1 LIKIVKFSHTVFDQE
16 DHIFVSEDPAR
27 IYRGLKDLL
36 VDEFDIDRIEEGHME
51 FNVSKP
57 KDRVRMHAFK
67 EKSPHTVL
75 YFKLSFKA
83 KTPRDVYLAERP
95 DDILKA
101 RVAVKAKVVTVYPG
115 GEPLT
120 WVPEAIKEGPV
131 STISKTG
138 LKSEHI
144 TDFQRSK
151 LYKILV
157 GIWYNTFYSK
167 EIHTY
172 EEEAEETA
180 LHIHNLMREKFGI
193 EKSIHRSGASHFNP
207 PWK

>member
-57 KDRVRMHAFK
+57 KKTESGCMHLRK
-67 EKSPHTVL
+67 
-75 YFKLSFKA
+75 KA
-83 KTPRDVYLAERP
+83 LIPYYISNYRLRPRHREMFIWLKDLTTY
-95 DDILKA
+95 ILKA

-157 GIWYNTFYSK
+157 GIWYNTILFTLKRYILTK
-167 EIHTY
+167 KKRPKKP
-172 EEEAEETA
+172 
-180 LHIHNLMREKFGI
+180 L
-193 EKSIHRSGASHFNP
+193 SIYTIL
-207 PWK
+207 

>member
-75 YFKLSFKA
+75 YISNYRLR
-83 KTPRDVYLAERP
+83 PRHREMFIWLKDLTTYLKQEW
-95 DDILKA
+95 L
-101 RVAVKAKVVTVYPG
+101 
-115 GEPLT
+115 
-120 WVPEAIKEGPV
+120 
-131 STISKTG
+131 
-138 LKSEHI
+138 
-144 TDFQRSK
+144 
-151 LYKILV
+151 
-157 GIWYNTFYSK
+157 
-167 EIHTY
+167 
-172 EEEAEETA
+172 
-180 LHIHNLMREKFGI
+180 
-193 EKSIHRSGASHFNP
+193 
-207 PWK
+207 

>member
-1 LIKIVKFSHTVFDQE
+1 MVKFSEFAFGQE
-16 DHIFVSEDPAR
+16 DHIFVKEDPAR

-36 VDEFDIDRIEEGHME
+36 VDEFDVDRIEEGHME

-67 EKSPHTVL
+67 EKSPHTVIH
-75 YFKLSFKA
+75 FKLSFKA
-83 KTPRDVYLAERP
+83 KTPRDVYLNERP

-101 RVAVKAKVVTVYPG
+101 RVSVSAKVVTVFPG

-131 STISKTG
+131 STISKPG
-138 LKSEHI
+138 LKAEEK

-157 GIWYNTFYSK
+157 GIWYNIFYSK

-180 LHIHNLMREKFGI
+180 LQIHNLMRERFGI
-193 EKSIHRSGASHFNP
+193 EKSIHRSGASHFDP

>member
-1 LIKIVKFSHTVFDQE
+1 MVKFSHTVFDQE
-16 DHIFVSEDPAR
+16 DHIFVKEDPAR
-27 IYRGLKDLL
+27 IYRGLKDML

-57 KDRVRMHAFK
+57 KDRIRLHAFK

-75 YFKLSFKA
+75 HFYCSFKA
-83 KTPRDVYLAERP
+83 KEPRDVYLTERP

-101 RVAVKAKVVTVYPG
+101 RIAVEAKVVTVYPG

-120 WVPEAIKEGPV
+120 WVPEAVKEGPV
-131 STISKTG
+131 STIKKTG
-138 LKSEHI
+138 LKSEHK

-151 LYKILV
+151 LYEILV
-157 GIWYNTFYSK
+157 GIWHNVFYSK

-180 LHIHNLMREKFGI
+180 LQIHNLMREKFGI
-193 EKSIHRSGASHFNP
+193 EKSIHRSGASHYNP